1 MQRISVQSFRRFL
14 FNCSKD
20 LIAIVSPCNFP
31 ETERSFVWNRSP
43 PGQSFFAQFLSR
55 RVPAHLSVGG
65 GSISEQQTQSHH
77 CCLVKQLK
85 VFSPSSCTTRPDQ
98 ICCSGCSSM
107 KKFQF
112 FGGSAILR
120 MIWPQL
126 LLATKFNISWRNKM
140 KRWTERQISPKC
152 NVPAENASLCSVL
165 NLRFIFWYFPVCT
178 FCGMHKRTDAGT
190 STMAQMHKRKS
201 ASKHHCVLRGE
212 IGTKTHMFWTLRG
225 GGQSY
230 K

>member
-85 VFSPSSCTTRPDQ
+85 VFPLPAAPS
-98 ICCSGCSSM
+98 
-107 KKFQF
+107 
-112 FGGSAILR
+112 A
-120 MIWPQL
+120 L
-126 LLATKFNISWRNKM
+126 LKYVAVDAVQCKI
-140 KRWTERQISPKC
+140 
-152 NVPAENASLCSVL
+152 
-165 NLRFIFWYFPVCT
+165 FIFLVALQYWEWSDPSCCLQQNSTFPEET
-178 FCGMHKRTDAGT
+178 RWRDGQKDRYLQNAMFPPKMHHFVR
-190 STMAQMHKRKS
+190 
-201 ASKHHCVLRGE
+201 
-212 IGTKTHMFWTLRG
+212 F
-225 GGQSY
+225 
-230 K
+230 